1 MSSESVMK
9 KESEICIFYCFILFW
24 PLSSGIY
31 EQNLGQYFIEKIR
44 KDTAPNLNILWSLW
58 IYVKIGWYVQKEM
71 QFYLVK

>member
-44 KDTAPNLNILWSLW
+44 KDTAPNLNIL
-58 IYVKIGWYVQKEM
+58 
-71 QFYLVK
+71 